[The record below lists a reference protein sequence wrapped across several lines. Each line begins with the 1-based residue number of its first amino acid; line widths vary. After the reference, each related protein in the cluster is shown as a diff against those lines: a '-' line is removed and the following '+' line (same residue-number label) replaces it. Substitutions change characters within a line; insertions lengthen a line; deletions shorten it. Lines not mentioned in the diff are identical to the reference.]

1 MQRTILHQYS
11 VAILVTVAAGACQYW
26 LPGFLGEPFPLVV
39 LPLAVLA
46 ASWAAGLAAGLGAT
60 VACTLAYLNLAV
72 RPATGAGTA
81 RVSELVLPLSLLL
94 VGVLI
99 SLGISRLREETA
111 RARRIQADTEARL
124 ALTEQLSQL
133 SSVLSCSR
141 TPAEVMAGCLPELAR
156 AIGADSGAAFLL
168 PVDSAVCELSQKIG
182 YPELRTAS
190 AVPLSSIE
198 GSPLH
203 EAIRQRELLVVAP
216 DVHREANHRTASETI
231 PELREGDIVLPLMT
245 DGRVV
250 GAIVLAWM
258 KSRIFQGEEREFLI
272 FAARQTA
279 RAIDRAR
286 LYETAERGRTEAE
299 ALRIDADAALHE
311 LQKAQEALHLSES
324 RCRTLAARSNR
335 LYEFSAGLSQAVA
348 LDAVAAVIV
357 RQGKVVAG
365 ASAGSVALLTGD
377 GSHFEVL
384 YSEEYGAQPDARRRL
399 PVTAGL
405 CPSAAVATKDPVFV
419 GSFVEW
425 QEKYPQSA
433 AIAADGGYVS
443 SATLPLLADST
454 AIGAVS
460 FHFTVPVNFDEE
472 YKALLASVALHCAQA
487 VDRARMYEAAEQARR
502 EAETANRLKD
512 DFLST
517 ISHEL
522 RTPLNA
528 ILGWAAMLR
537 KGVVD
542 ARRSQRA
549 VEAIF
554 NNATRQGRLIED
566 LLDVSRIVAGR
577 AAIDLQHVDL
587 VENIRGA
594 VEAMMPLA
602 AGKGV
607 ELCFQPQ
614 AGIAVTAD
622 PRRLEQIFL
631 NLLTNAVKFT
641 PSGGRIDVDAR
652 ISGQSA
658 EVRVIDTGAGIEPAF
673 LPHVFERFRQAD
685 SATTRM
691 VGGLGLGLFIS
702 RQLVEAQGG
711 RLEAESKGPGCG
723 ATFIVTMPAIETAAD
738 GWTSPAPAT
747 APSEQDEAMPSLHGL
762 SVLVVDDE
770 PDALEVMTAAL
781 QACGATV
788 VSASSAHDAL
798 QLLERDEVDLLL
810 SDIAMPGEDGC
821 QLIRTIRA
829 MPSFHLATIPAA
841 AVTAHAREDE
851 RESALAA
858 GFQMH
863 LSKPVQPAALA
874 RAVATLA
881 LPRMT

>member
-1 MQRTILHQYS
+1 M
-11 VAILVTVAAGACQYW
+11 
-26 LPGFLGEPFPLVV
+26 
-39 LPLAVLA
+39 
-46 ASWAAGLAAGLGAT
+46 AT
-60 VACTLAYLNLAV
+60 
-72 RPATGAGTA
+72 
-81 RVSELVLPLSLLL
+81 
-94 VGVLI
+94 
-99 SLGISRLREETA
+99 
-111 RARRIQADTEARL
+111 
-124 ALTEQLSQL
+124 
-133 SSVLSCSR
+133 
-141 TPAEVMAGCLPELAR
+141 CLPELAR
-156 AIGADSGAAFLL
+156 AIDADTGAAFLL
-168 PVDSAVCELSQKIG
+168 SVDSTVCELSQKIG

-190 AVPLSSIE
+190 AVALSIVE
-198 GSPLH
+198 RSPLND
-203 EAIRQRELLVVAP
+203 AIRRRELLVVAS
-216 DVHREANHRTASETI
+216 DAQREVNHRAASETI

-245 DGRVV
+245 DRRVV
-250 GAIVLAWM
+250 GAIVLAGM
-258 KSRIFQGEEREFLI
+258 KGRILQSDEREFLI
-272 FAARQTA
+272 AAGRQAA
-279 RAIDRAR
+279 RAIDRAQ
-286 LYETAERGRTEAE
+286 LYETAERGRAEAE
-299 ALRIDADAALHE
+299 ALRVDADAALDE
-311 LQKAQEALHLSES
+311 LRKAQEALHLSEA

-335 LYEFSAGLSQAVA
+335 LYAFSAGLSEAVA

-365 ASAGSVALLTGD
+365 ASAGSVALLTED
-377 GSHFEVL
+377 GSHFDVV

-399 PVTAGL
+399 PVTRGL
-405 CPSAAVATKDPVFV
+405 CSSAAVATKEPVFV

-443 SATLPLLADST
+443 SAALPLLADST

-460 FHFTVPVNFDEE
+460 FDFTVPVNFDEE
-472 YKALLASVALHCAQA
+472 YKALLASIAQHCVQA

-502 EAETANRLKD
+502 EAETANRLKE

-537 KGVVD
+537 NGVVD

-549 VEAIF
+549 IEAIF

-577 AAIDLQHVDL
+577 AAIDPQHVDL

-607 ELCFQPQ
+607 ALCFQPQ
-614 AGIAVTAD
+614 SGMAVTAD

-641 PSGGRIDVDAR
+641 PSGGRIDVDVR
-652 ISGQSA
+652 LCGQSA

-685 SATTRM
+685 SATTRT

-723 ATFIVTMPAIETAAD
+723 ATFIVTLPAIEVAAD
-738 GWTSPAPAT
+738 GWTPHAPAT
-747 APSEQDEAMPSLHGL
+747 TPSEQDEPMPSLHGL
-762 SVLVVDDE
+762 SVLIVDDE
-770 PDALEVMTAAL
+770 PDALEVMAAAL
-781 QACGATV
+781 QACGASV
-788 VSASSAHDAL
+788 VSASSARDAL
-798 QLLERDEVDLLL
+798 QTLERDEVDLLL

-821 QLIRTIRA
+821 ELIRTIRA
-829 MPSFHLATIPAA
+829 MPSFQLATIPAA
-841 AVTAHAREDE
+841 AVTAHAGEDE
-851 RESALAA
+851 RERALAA

-881 LPRMT
+881 LTRTM

>member
-1 MQRTILHQYS
+1 MQRTFLHRYA
-11 VAILVTVAAGACQYW
+11 VAILVVVAAGACQYG
-26 LPGFLGEPFPLVV
+26 LHRSLGEPFPLVV

-46 ASWAAGLAAGLGAT
+46 ASWVAGLAAGLGAT
-60 VACTLAYLNLAV
+60 VACTLVYVYLAV
-72 RPATGAGTA
+72 RPATGAGTT
-81 RVSELVLPLSLLL
+81 RISELVLPLSLLL

-156 AIGADSGAAFLL
+156 AVGADSGAAYLL

-190 AVPLSSIE
+190 AVPLSIIE
-198 GSPLH
+198 GSPLNDT
-203 EAIRQRELLVVAP
+203 IRQRELLVVAP
-216 DVHREANHRTASETI
+216 GAHREANHRAASETI

-250 GAIVLAWM
+250 GAIVLAWT
-258 KSRIFQGEEREFLI
+258 KSRIVQGDEREFLI

-279 RAIDRAR
+279 RAIDRAQ

-299 ALRIDADAALHE
+299 ALRVDADAALHE
-311 LQKAQEALHLSES
+311 LQKAQEALRLSET

-335 LYEFSAGLSQAVA
+335 LYEFSAGLSKAVA

-365 ASAGSVALLTGD
+365 ASAGSVALLTDD
-377 GSHFEVL
+377 GSHFDVV
-384 YSEEYGAQPDARRRL
+384 YSEEYGAQPEARRRL
-399 PVTAGL
+399 PVTGDL
-405 CPSAAVATKDPVFV
+405 CSSAAVATKEPVFV

-443 SATLPLLADST
+443 SAALPLIADST

-460 FHFTVPVNFDEE
+460 FDFTVPVNFDDE

-487 VDRARMYEAAEQARR
+487 VDRARMYEAAERARR
-502 EAETANRLKD
+502 EAETANRLKE

-537 KGVVD
+537 NGVVD
-542 ARRSQRA
+542 AGRSQRA
-549 VEAIF
+549 IEAIF

-577 AAIDLQHVDL
+577 AAIDLQRVDL

-602 AGKGV
+602 AEKGV
-607 ELCFQPQ
+607 ALCFQPQ
-614 AGIAVTAD
+614 SRIAVTAD

-641 PSGGRIDVDAR
+641 PSSGRIDVEVR
-652 ISGQSA
+652 LSGQSA

-685 SATTRM
+685 SATTRA

-711 RLEAESKGPGCG
+711 RLEAESKGADCG
-723 ATFIVTMPAIETAAD
+723 ATFIVTLPAIEAAAD
-738 GWTSPAPAT
+738 GWRPPAPAAT
-747 APSEQDEAMPSLHGL
+747 PSEPDEAMPSLQGL
-762 SVLVVDDE
+762 SVLIVDDE
-770 PDALEVMTAAL
+770 PDAREVMAAAL
-781 QACGATV
+781 QACGASV
-788 VSASSAHDAL
+788 VSASSARDAL
-798 QLLERDEVDLLL
+798 QALERDEVDLLL
-810 SDIAMPGEDGC
+810 SDIAMPGGDGC
-821 QLIRTIRA
+821 ELIRAIRA
-829 MPSFHLATIPAA
+829 LPSFQLATIPAA

-851 RESALAA
+851 RERALAA

-881 LPRMT
+881 LTRST

>member
-1 MQRTILHQYS
+1 M
-11 VAILVTVAAGACQYW
+11 
-26 LPGFLGEPFPLVV
+26 
-39 LPLAVLA
+39 
-46 ASWAAGLAAGLGAT
+46 AT
-60 VACTLAYLNLAV
+60 VACTLAFVYLPV
-72 RPATGAGTA
+72 RPAAGTETTQA
-81 RVSELVLPLSLLL
+81 SELVLPLSLIL
-94 VGVLI
+94 VGLLI
-99 SLGISRLREETA
+99 SLGISRLRREA
-111 RARRIQADTEARL
+111 AWARRTQADTEARL
-124 ALTEQLSQL
+124 ALTEQLYQL
-133 SSVLSCSR
+133 SSELSCSR
-141 TPAEVMAGCLPELAR
+141 TPAEVMATCLPELAR
-156 AIGADSGAAFLL
+156 AIDAGAGAAFLL
-168 PVDSAVCELSQKIG
+168 SVDSTVCELSQKIG

-190 AVPLSSIE
+190 AVPLSIVE
-198 GSPLH
+198 RSPLN
-203 EAIRQRELLVVAP
+203 EAIRRRELLVVASGA
-216 DVHREANHRTASETI
+216 HREVNHRAASETI

-250 GAIVLAWM
+250 GAIVLARM
-258 KSRIFQGEEREFLI
+258 KGRILQSDEREFLI
-272 FAARQTA
+272 AAGRQA
-279 RAIDRAR
+279 AQAIDRAQ
-286 LYETAERGRTEAE
+286 LYETAERGRAEAE
-299 ALRIDADAALHE
+299 ALRVDADAALHE
-311 LQKAQEALHLSES
+311 LQKAQEALRLSEA

-335 LYEFSAGLSQAVA
+335 LYEFSAGLSEAVA

-365 ASAGSVALLTGD
+365 ASAGSVALLTED

-405 CPSAAVATKDPVFV
+405 CSSAAVATKEPVFV

-443 SATLPLLADST
+443 SAALPLLADST

-472 YKALLASVALHCAQA
+472 YKALLASVAQHCAQA

-537 KGVVD
+537 NGVVD

-549 VEAIF
+549 IEAIF

-614 AGIAVTAD
+614 SGIAVTAD

-641 PSGGRIDVDAR
+641 PSGGRIDVDVR
-652 ISGQSA
+652 LCGQSA

-685 SATTRM
+685 SATTRT

-711 RLEAESKGPGCG
+711 RLEAESKGAGCG
-723 ATFIVTMPAIETAAD
+723 ATFIVTLPAIEAAAD
-738 GWTSPAPAT
+738 GWTPHAPAT
-747 APSEQDEAMPSLHGL
+747 TPSEQDEAMPSLHGL
-762 SVLVVDDE
+762 SVLIVDDE
-770 PDALEVMTAAL
+770 PDALEVMAAAL
-781 QACGATV
+781 QACGASV
-788 VSASSAHDAL
+788 VSASSARDAL
-798 QLLERDEVDLLL
+798 QTLERDEVDLLL

-821 QLIRTIRA
+821 ELIRTIRA
-829 MPSFHLATIPAA
+829 MPSFQLATIPAA

-851 RESALAA
+851 RERALAA

-881 LPRMT
+881 LTRTT

>member
-1 MQRTILHQYS
+1 M
-11 VAILVTVAAGACQYW
+11 
-26 LPGFLGEPFPLVV
+26 
-39 LPLAVLA
+39 
-46 ASWAAGLAAGLGAT
+46 
-60 VACTLAYLNLAV
+60 
-72 RPATGAGTA
+72 
-81 RVSELVLPLSLLL
+81 
-94 VGVLI
+94 
-99 SLGISRLREETA
+99 
-111 RARRIQADTEARL
+111 
-124 ALTEQLSQL
+124 TEQLYQL
-133 SSVLSCSR
+133 SSELSCSR
-141 TPAEVMAGCLPELAR
+141 TPAEVMATCLPELAR
-156 AIGADSGAAFLL
+156 AIDAGTGAAFLL
-168 PVDSAVCELSQKIG
+168 SVDSTVCELSQKIG

-190 AVPLSSIE
+190 AVALSIVE
-198 GSPLH
+198 RSPLND
-203 EAIRQRELLVVAP
+203 AIRRREVLVVAS
-216 DVHREANHRTASETI
+216 DAQREVNHRASSETI
-231 PELREGDIVLPLMT
+231 PELHEGDIVLPLIT
-245 DGRVV
+245 GGRAV
-250 GAIVLAWM
+250 GAIVLAGM
-258 KSRIFQGEEREFLI
+258 KGRVLQSDEREFLI
-272 FAARQTA
+272 AAGRQAA
-279 RAIDRAR
+279 RAIDRAQ
-286 LYETAERGRTEAE
+286 LYESAERGRAEAE
-299 ALRIDADAALHE
+299 ALRAGADAALHE
-311 LQKAQEALHLSES
+311 LQKAQEALRLSEA

-335 LYEFSAGLSQAVA
+335 LYAFSAGLSEAVA

-357 RQGKVVAG
+357 RQGKAVAG
-365 ASAGSVALLTGD
+365 ASAGSVALLTED

-405 CPSAAVATKDPVFV
+405 CSSAAVATKEPVFV

-443 SATLPLLADST
+443 SAALPLLADST

-472 YKALLASVALHCAQA
+472 YKALLASVAQHCAQA
-487 VDRARMYEAAEQARR
+487 VDRARLYEAAEQARR
-502 EAETANRLKD
+502 EAETANRSKD

-528 ILGWAAMLR
+528 ILGWAALLR

-549 VEAIF
+549 IEAIF

-587 VENIRGA
+587 VANIRGA

-607 ELCFQPQ
+607 ALCFQPPS
-614 AGIAVTAD
+614 GIAVTAD

-641 PSGGRIDVDAR
+641 PSGGRIDVDVR
-652 ISGQSA
+652 LCGQSA

-685 SATTRM
+685 SATTRT

-711 RLEAESKGPGCG
+711 RLEAESKGSGCG
-723 ATFIVTMPAIETAAD
+723 ATFIVTLPAVATAAD
-738 GWTSPAPAT
+738 GWTSHAPAT
-747 APSEQDEAMPSLHGL
+747 TPPEQDEAMPSLHGL
-762 SVLVVDDE
+762 SVLIVDDE
-770 PDALEVMTAAL
+770 PDALEVMAAAL
-781 QACGATV
+781 QACGASV
-788 VSASSAHDAL
+788 VSASSARDAL
-798 QLLERDEVDLLL
+798 QTLERDEVDLLL

-821 QLIRTIRA
+821 ELIRTIRA
-829 MPSFHLATIPAA
+829 MPSFQLAMIPAA

-851 RESALAA
+851 RERALAA

-874 RAVATLA
+874 RAVAALA
-881 LPRMT
+881 LTRTT

>member
-1 MQRTILHQYS
+1 MQRTILHRYG
-11 VAILVTVAAGACQYW
+11 VAILVTVAAAACQYW
-26 LPGFLGEPFPLVV
+26 LQRFFGEPFPLVIFPV
-39 LPLAVLA
+39 AVLA
-46 ASWAAGLAAGLGAT
+46 ASWAGGLAAGLVAT
-60 VACTLAYLNLAV
+60 VACTLAFVYLPV
-72 RPATGAGTA
+72 RPAAGTETSQA
-81 RVSELVLPLSLLL
+81 SELVLSLSLIL
-94 VGVLI
+94 VGLLL
-99 SLGISRLREETA
+99 SLGISRLRRDA
-111 RARRIQADTEARL
+111 AWARRTQAETEARL
-124 ALTEQLSQL
+124 ALTEQLYQL
-133 SSVLSCSR
+133 SSELSCSR
-141 TPAEVMAGCLPELAR
+141 TPAEVMATCLPELAR
-156 AIGADSGAAFLL
+156 AIDADTGAAFLL
-168 PVDSAVCELSQKIG
+168 SVDSTVCELSQKIG

-190 AVPLSSIE
+190 AVALSIVERS
-198 GSPLH
+198 LLND
-203 EAIRQRELLVVAP
+203 AIRRRELLVVAS
-216 DVHREANHRTASETI
+216 DAQREVNHRAASETI
-231 PELREGDIVLPLMT
+231 PELREGDIVLPLVT
-245 DGRVV
+245 DRRVV
-250 GAIVLAWM
+250 GAIVLAGM
-258 KSRIFQGEEREFLI
+258 KGRILQSDEREFLI
-272 FAARQTA
+272 AAGRQAART
-279 RAIDRAR
+279 IDRAQ
-286 LYETAERGRTEAE
+286 LYETAERGRAEAE
-299 ALRIDADAALHE
+299 ALRVDADAALHE
-311 LQKAQEALHLSES
+311 LQKAQEALRLSEA

-335 LYEFSAGLSQAVA
+335 LYEFSAGLSEAVV

-365 ASAGSVALLTGD
+365 ASAGSVALLTED
-377 GSHFEVL
+377 GRHFEVL
-384 YSEEYGAQPDARRRL
+384 YSEEYGAQPDQRRRL

-405 CPSAAVATKDPVFV
+405 CPSAAVATKAPVFV

-443 SATLPLLADST
+443 SAALPLLADST

-472 YKALLASVALHCAQA
+472 YKALLASVAQHCAQA

-502 EAETANRLKD
+502 EAETANRLKE

-537 KGVVD
+537 NGVVD

-549 VEAIF
+549 IEAIF

-607 ELCFQPQ
+607 ALCFQPQ
-614 AGIAVTAD
+614 SGMAVTAD

-641 PSGGRIDVDAR
+641 PSGGRIDVDVR
-652 ISGQSA
+652 LCGQTA

-685 SATTRM
+685 SATTRT

-723 ATFIVTMPAIETAAD
+723 ATFIVTLPAIEVAAD
-738 GWTSPAPAT
+738 GWTPHAPAT
-747 APSEQDEAMPSLHGL
+747 TPSGQDEPMPSLHGL
-762 SVLVVDDE
+762 SVLIVDDE
-770 PDALEVMTAAL
+770 PDALEVMAAAL
-781 QACGATV
+781 QACGASV
-788 VSASSAHDAL
+788 VSASSARDAL
-798 QLLERDEVDLLL
+798 QTLERDEVDLLL

-821 QLIRTIRA
+821 DLIRTIRA
-829 MPSFHLATIPAA
+829 MPSFQLAAIPAA
-841 AVTAHAREDE
+841 AVTAHAGEDE
-851 RESALAA
+851 RERALAA

-881 LPRMT
+881 LTRTT